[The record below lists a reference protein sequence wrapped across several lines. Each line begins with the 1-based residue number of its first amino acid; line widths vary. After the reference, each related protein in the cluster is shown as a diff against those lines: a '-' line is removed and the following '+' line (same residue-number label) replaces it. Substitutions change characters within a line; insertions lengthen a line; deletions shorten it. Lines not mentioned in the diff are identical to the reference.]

1 MFAIIRAHKHK
12 TLGSVSRSAAHTFR
26 ELPTPNAAPD
36 LTPKNILL
44 KGKSSKEIM
53 GLIHD
58 RLPAKRRKDS
68 VVCIEYLITASPE
81 AFRRHGGQLDDHGSG
96 YFKDALS
103 WLSDR
108 HGSDNIISAA
118 VHLDETTPHLVA
130 YITPITSDGR
140 LSARDFL
147 GGPQKMRDMQDSFY
161 EACGKSR
168 GLLRGI
174 QGSKAKHSEVSQF
187 YSQLVKEGAAPKL
200 RAADY
205 AAKAA
210 GYETTCWKEAMEVHA
225 FNEKR
230 VEIASLNRKAI
241 ISREKASQDGNNKM
255 RLATADLERRRQAL
269 EKGEQT
275 LQDMRRELSHR
286 KYDFELAA
294 AKVESAERLLALHQK
309 NADEELKYS
318 RIRALNLAP
327 RPR

>member
-26 ELPTPNAAPD
+26 ELPTPNAIPD
-36 LTPKNILL
+36 LTAKNILL
-44 KGKSSKEIM
+44 KGKSSKEIV
-53 GLIHD
+53 GLIND

-81 AFRRHGGQLDDHGSG
+81 AFRRHGGELDDHGSG

-103 WLSDR
+103 WLTDR
-108 HGSDNIISAA
+108 HGSNNIISSAI
-118 VHLDETTPHLVA
+118 HLDETTPHLVA

-161 EACGKSR
+161 DACGKSR

-174 QGSKAKHSEVSQF
+174 QGSKAKHSEVSKF
-187 YSQLVKEGAAPKL
+187 YSQLVKDGAAPKL
-200 RAADY
+200 GVTDY
-205 AAKAA
+205 AAKTA
-210 GYETTCWKEAMEVHA
+210 GYETTAWKKAMEVNA
-225 FNEKR
+225 FNQKR
-230 VEIASLNRKAI
+230 VEIAAMNRKAM
-241 ISREKASQDGNNKM
+241 ISREKASQDGKNKM
-255 RLATADLERRRQAL
+255 GLASADLDRRRKVL
-269 EKGEQT
+269 EKGERT
-275 LQDMRRELSHR
+275 LQDMRNELSHR

-294 AKVESAERLLALHQK
+294 AKVESAERLLALHQ
-309 NADEELKYS
+309 NNQDEELKYS